1 MCFGK
6 MQEGDFFMR
15 GQHVFKLTRTAIL
28 AAIATI
34 LFYIEV
40 PVGVPFYKLDFSTLP
55 SILAGFAMGPLYG
68 LATVAIKDLLHLLTS
83 TSGGI
88 GQLADFLMSGSL
100 VVVSSLIYQRH
111 KTRARA
117 LIGLCVGT
125 LVMAA
130 LGALVNYYIML
141 PFYTAFMPMEE
152 IIAAGTALIPAIDS
166 QFKFVLLITAPFN
179 LFKGVVLSAA
189 TFLLYKRVS
198 PLLHAKH

>member
-1 MCFGK
+1 
-6 MQEGDFFMR
+6 MR

-28 AAIATI
+28 AAVATI
-34 LFYIEV
+34 LFFFEV
-40 PVGVPFYKLDFSTLP
+40 PVGVPFYQLDFSTLP

-83 TSGGI
+83 KSGGI

-141 PFYTAFMPMEE
+141 PFYTAFMSTSMEE
-152 IIAAGTALIPAIDS
+152 IIAKGTALIPAIDS

>member
-1 MCFGK
+1 
-6 MQEGDFFMR
+6 MR

-28 AAIATI
+28 AAVATI

-141 PFYTAFMPMEE
+141 PFYTAFMPME
-152 IIAAGTALIPAIDS
+152 
-166 QFKFVLLITAPFN
+166 
-179 LFKGVVLSAA
+179 
-189 TFLLYKRVS
+189 
-198 PLLHAKH
+198 

>member
-1 MCFGK
+1 
-6 MQEGDFFMR
+6 MR

-179 LFKGVVLSAA
+179 LLKWVLISAL
-189 TFLLYKRVS
+189 TGLMYKPLS
-198 PLLHAKH
+198 PILHGRKRAKTEAKAN

>member
-1 MCFGK
+1 
-6 MQEGDFFMR
+6 MR

-28 AAIATI
+28 AAVATI
-34 LFYIEV
+34 LFFFEV
-40 PVGVPFYKLDFSTLP
+40 PVGVPFYKLDFSALP

-100 VVVSSLIYQRH
+100 VVISSLIYQQH

-117 LIGLCVGT
+117 LIGLGVGT

-198 PLLHAKH
+198 PLLHEKR

>member
-1 MCFGK
+1 
-6 MQEGDFFMR
+6 MR

-28 AAIATI
+28 AAVATI
-34 LFYIEV
+34 LFFFEV
-40 PVGVPFYKLDFSTLP
+40 PVGVPFYQLDFSTLP

-83 TSGGI
+83 KSGGI

-141 PFYTAFMPMEE
+141 PFYTAFMSTSMEE
-152 IIAAGTALIPAIDS
+152 IIAKGTALIPAIDS

-179 LFKGVVLSAA
+179 LFKGIVLSAA

>member
-1 MCFGK
+1 
-6 MQEGDFFMR
+6 MR

-28 AAIATI
+28 AAVATI

-141 PFYTAFMPMEE
+141 PFYTAFMSTSMEE
-152 IIAAGTALIPAIDS
+152 IIAEGTALIPAIDS

>member
-1 MCFGK
+1 
-6 MQEGDFFMR
+6 MR

-28 AAIATI
+28 AAVATI
-34 LFYIEV
+34 LFFFEV
-40 PVGVPFYKLDFSTLP
+40 PVGVPFYKLDFSALP
-55 SILAGFAMGPLYG
+55 SILAGLAMGPLYG

-100 VVVSSLIYQRH
+100 VVISSLIYQQH

-117 LIGLCVGT
+117 LIGLGVGT

-166 QFKFVLLITAPFN
+166 KFKFVLLITAPFN

-198 PLLHAKH
+198 PLLHEKR